1 MNNFLAR
8 LGFGPRVGGSMQ
20 PRHTRSVAPA
30 DASRQPAS
38 AVLASPRSR
47 SARSAVLRSSAAS
60 SRSWFPKSLWA
71 RIAVALRPAPG
82 PVAEQAFAGPATAS
96 LQAEFDRQVKTAAKE
111 TVRTVL
117 EDARIGGEVVR
128 LPVHSDF
135 MRDLKRDRYQVG
147 QRTFD
152 INHTTA
158 QNSSARAQALMDAL
172 GCLRAELG
180 SDSLVR
186 HVTAVAQQRGMSQLE
201 MALMRAPQFRTLAP
215 KPAFLQGVLRHQT
228 SYHIEK
234 IKDGLARVTFS
245 YDCNCNQLMDDHGA
259 QIPISGLRSGGTF
272 KFSLLVEES
281 GQIRRAGKLIV
292 NHRVSPQTR
301 FEALMTE
308 ANIQPDIYPDERGGS
323 EFRYPRQ
330 AELESVFKRN
340 QRNEADLRNLLA
352 RIDQLQDVPMFG
364 SGMWE
369 DANGEFSRL
378 LTLKGC
384 VQDALVALR
393 ARSGIAGVGH

>member
-8 LGFGPRVGGSMQ
+8 LGFGSRAGGSMQ
-20 PRHTRSVAPA
+20 PRHTRTVAPA
-30 DASRQPAS
+30 DTSRQTAPA
-38 AVLASPRSR
+38 VVASPRSR
-47 SARSAVLRSSAAS
+47 STRPALPTSSAAS
-60 SRSWFPKSLWA
+60 SRSWLPKSLWA
-71 RIAVALRPAPG
+71 RIAVSLRPAPG
-82 PVAEQAFAGPATAS
+82 SVVEQAFAGPATAS
-96 LQAEFDRQVKTAAKE
+96 LQSEFDRQVKSAAKD
-111 TVRTVL
+111 TVRTVS
-117 EDARIGGEVVR
+117 ENARIGGEVVP
-128 LPVHSDF
+128 LPVHADF
-135 MRDLKRDRYQVG
+135 VRDLKRDRYQIG
-147 QRTFD
+147 QRKFN

-158 QNSSARAQALMDAL
+158 QNSPARSQALMDAL

-180 SDSLVR
+180 SDNLVK

-201 MALMRAPQFRTLAP
+201 MALMRTPQFRTLGA

-245 YDCNCNQLMDDHGA
+245 YDCNCNQLMDDAGT

-281 GQIRRAGKLIV
+281 GQVRRAGKLIV
-292 NHRVSPQTR
+292 NHKLSPQTR
-301 FEALMTE
+301 FEALMTQ
-308 ANIQPDIYPDERGGS
+308 ANIQPDTYPDEQGGS

-340 QRNEADLRNLLA
+340 QRNETDLRHLLA
-352 RIDQLQDVPMFG
+352 RINQLQDVPMFG

-393 ARSGIAGVGH
+393 ARSGVAGAGH